1 MKRFMEI
8 DHDVVNKIEYVLCD
22 IDDTITTNGKLTKEA
37 YTAIWDLYNAGYSV
51 IPVTGRPAGWCDMIV
66 REWPVCA
73 VVGENGAFVYYFENN
88 QLKKFTHPS
97 VATGDIQGR
106 LQAVK
111 EACLEKVPGTRV
123 SKDQFAR
130 IYDVAIDFNEDPP
143 YLGLEAAEKIKNV
156 CESMGA
162 IAKISSIHVNTWFG
176 DYSKVGMVKMFL
188 EEVRNEKNMKD
199 KVLFFGD
206 SPNDEPMFGFFPSSC
221 AVANIKPF
229 LNQLVHKPAYI
240 ADEEGGL
247 GFAKCIDYL
256 LKNHMN
262 KNNKL
267 KDIG

>member
-1 MKRFMEI
+1 MKRFIEI
-8 DHDVVNKIEYVLCD
+8 ESDRVNKIKYVLCD

-37 YTAIWDLYNAGYSV
+37 YTAIWNLHDAGYYV

-73 VVGENGAFVYYFENN
+73 VVGENGAFVYYFENGHL
-88 QLKKFTHPS
+88 QKFTHPS
-97 VATGDIQGR
+97 VAKGDIQGR
-106 LQAVK
+106 LKAVK
-111 EACLEKVPGTRV
+111 EACLQQVPGCRV

-162 IAKISSIHVNTWFG
+162 IAKISSIHVNAWFG
-176 DYSKVGMVKMFL
+176 NYSKVGMAKMFL
-188 EEVRNEKNMKD
+188 EKVRQEEDVKH

-206 SPNDEPMFGFFPSSC
+206 SPNDEPMFEYFPTSC

-229 LNQLVHKPAYI
+229 LNQLEHKPAYI

-247 GFAKCIDYL
+247 GFARCIQYL
-256 LKNHMN
+256 LKNS
-262 KNNKL
+262 NNTN
-267 KDIG
+267 

>member
-8 DHDVVNKIEYVLCD
+8 KTDVVNKIKYVLCD
-22 IDDTITTNGKLTKEA
+22 IDDTITTDGKLSKDA
-37 YTAIWDLYNAGYSV
+37 YTAIWNLHDAGYYV

-73 VVGENGAFVYYFENN
+73 VVGENGAFVYYFENDHL
-88 QLKKFTHPS
+88 QKFTHPS

-111 EACLEKVPGTRV
+111 EACLQRVPGSRV

-143 YLGLEAAEKIKNV
+143 YLGLEAAEKIKNI

-162 IAKISSIHVNTWFG
+162 VAKISSIHVNTWFG
-176 DYSKVGMVKMFL
+176 DYSKVGMARMFL
-188 EEVRNEKNMKD
+188 EEVRQEEDVKH

-206 SPNDEPMFGFFPSSC
+206 SPNDEPMFEYFPASC

-229 LNQLVHKPAYI
+229 LDQLEHKPGYI
-240 ADEEGGL
+240 ADEESGL
-247 GFAKCIDYL
+247 GFAKCIQHL
-256 LKNHMN
+256 LKNCNN
-262 KNNKL
+262 KNQ
-267 KDIG
+267 